1 MKKILSLILVF
12 TLFAF
17 SKMPSLGLIF
27 DDVAYM
33 NTPKTASLTTK
44 DANIPSSASIKAY
57 APRVGDQGQT
67 GTCTAWATAYGAR
80 TILESVVYNRHNLYK
95 TTQNVF
101 SPYYIYNQIRLE
113 QGCKRGTI
121 IRDALKLMQEEG
133 VVKFSQFGEICS
145 KQIAYK
151 DRELASAYKI
161 QGYKR
166 LSNLNSTNKI
176 FPVKKSISEK
186 NPVVIGMKVPKSFMM
201 SWGKESWKPKA
212 NESKYNAVG
221 GHAMVVVGY
230 DDYRDGGSFEIM
242 NSWGQKWGK
251 NGFIWIRY
259 RDFYHFVRNAYE
271 MIPIVLPKT
280 KITIAGELK
289 FVDSN
294 GNAMSASY
302 DPQRGIY
309 VMNRAYYSGTRYK
322 FFMSNKEPVYLYA
335 FNMDSHLK
343 TTTFFPLKN
352 VSPYQ
357 GYLNSTVAYPSE
369 TSSAR
374 LDNTTGKE
382 YFVVFYSKFPLDI
395 ESIKEQIKREQGT
408 MKQRVDTVLGARV
421 VKKSHIFNRNKIAF
435 NHQNIIDKVSK
446 KESIVAV
453 IVEIDHR

>member
-1 MKKILSLILVF
+1 MKKIVSLIFVF
-12 TLFAF
+12 TIFAF
-17 SKMPSLGLIF
+17 SQMPTLGLIF
-27 DDVAYM
+27 DDTAYM
-33 NTPKTASLTTK
+33 ATPKTASLTTK

-57 APRVGDQGQT
+57 APMVGNQGQT

-113 QGCKRGTI
+113 RGCKRGTVI
-121 IRDALKLMQEEG
+121 KDALKLMQREG
-133 VVKFSQFGEICS
+133 VVKFSQFGEVCS
-145 KQIAYK
+145 QQIHYK
-151 DRELASAYKI
+151 DRQLASAYKI
-161 QGYKR
+161 QGFKR
-166 LSNLNSTNKI
+166 LSNLNSTNKV

-186 NPVVIGMKVPKSFMM
+186 NPVVIGMKVSKSFMK

-212 NESKYNAVG
+212 NETQYNTVG

-242 NSWGQKWGK
+242 NSWGKNWGN
-251 NGFIWIRY
+251 NGFIWVRY
-259 RDFYHFVRNAYE
+259 NDFDRFVRNAYE
-271 MIPIVLPKT
+271 MIPIVLPQT
-280 KITIAGELK
+280 KITLAGALN

-294 GNAMSASY
+294 GNAMSATY
-302 DPQRGIY
+302 DYQRGIY

-322 FFMSNKEPVYLYA
+322 FFMSNQEPVYLYA

-343 TTTFFPLKN
+343 TTTFFPLEN

-374 LDNTTGKE
+374 LDNTIGKE
-382 YFVVFYSKFPLDI
+382 YFMVFYSKFPLDI
-395 ESIKEQIKREQGT
+395 ATIKKQIKREQGT
-408 MKQRVDTVLGARV
+408 MKQRVNSILGARV
-421 VKKSHIFNRNKIAF
+421 VKKRHIFNRNKIAF
-435 NHQNIIDKVSK
+435 TYHGTVDNVSK
-446 KESIVAV
+446 RESIVAV